1 MVKIMIKNAFSLIEF
16 SMVLIIIGLVTVGI
30 VNGANVI
37 ENAKV
42 QASIN
47 QFNDLKTS
55 IISFA
60 TSKNRL
66 PGDINN
72 NDCIG
77 YYQPAKKCGKLTL
90 ETTGDTCDSCGHYID
105 EYEDKNI
112 SSVVGPFVDLYLSK
126 LLTFKPNPNSNN
138 LGLITLPSITYI
150 DDVLPISQ
158 IDKMQAKMFFITE
171 DEGLVIMHYT
181 KDKDVLYDRAT
192 LDPKFLQKIDI
203 KIDDGEYNK
212 GIFRTPA
219 DYEVSIVNGSKLE
232 GCKFYIPE
240 MSQ

>member
-1 MVKIMIKNAFSLIEF
+1 MVKNAFSLVEF
-16 SMVLIIIGLVTVGI
+16 SVVLIIMGLVAAGI
-30 VNGANVI
+30 VGGASLI

-42 QASIN
+42 QASIT

-55 IISFA
+55 LISFS

-77 YYQPAKKCGKLTL
+77 YYQPAKKCGNTTF
-90 ETTGDTCDSCGHYID
+90 ETTGDNCDSCGHYID

-126 LLTFKPNPNSNN
+126 LLAFKPNPNSDN
-138 LGLITLPSITYI
+138 LELLTLPSITYI

-158 IDKMQAKMFFITE
+158 IDKEQAKMFFITE
-171 DEGLVIMHYT
+171 DEGPVIMHYT
-181 KDKDVLYDRAT
+181 KDENALYDMAT
-192 LDPKFLQKIDI
+192 LDPKFLQKIDA
-203 KIDDGEYNK
+203 KIDDAEYNK
-212 GIFRTPA
+212 GIFRTSA
-219 DYEVSIVNGSKLE
+219 DYEISIVNNNKLE

-240 MSQ
+240 LNF